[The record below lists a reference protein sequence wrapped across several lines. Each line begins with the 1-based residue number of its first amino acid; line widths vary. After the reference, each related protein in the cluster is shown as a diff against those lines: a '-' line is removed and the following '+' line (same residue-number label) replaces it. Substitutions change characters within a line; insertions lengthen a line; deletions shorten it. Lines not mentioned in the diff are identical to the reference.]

1 MDANP
6 FHLGER
12 EAQALAGVQPPGA
25 SIRSFMPDQHR
36 MFFAQ
41 LPLLLAGVADQAGWP
56 VATALASPPGFVSSP
71 DPCVLHIAAVPA
83 LADPA
88 TSGLWAG
95 VPIGLLGIDLG
106 TRRRNRANGT
116 VTALG
121 MDGITVSVL
130 QSFGNCPQYIQT
142 RDAKDAEEPAR
153 SASVECLAGLD
164 RAAQA
169 IVVGA
174 DTFFVA
180 SGSGGRGGEAGGMDV
195 SHRGGRPG
203 FVRVDGD
210 VLTIPDFRGNRYFN
224 TLGNLLL
231 NPRVGLLFIDFTTG
245 DLLQLQGCAE
255 IVWDGEEVRSFVG
268 AERLWRVRVT
278 AGWRRRAVL
287 PVRWTFRDYAPTTER
302 TGAWNTAAGM
312 GCEGGAIELLGNR
325 RKAGT

>member
-1 MDANP
+1 MDADP
-6 FHLGER
+6 FHVGER
-12 EAQALAGVQPPGA
+12 EAQVLAGVQPPGA
-25 SIRSFMPDQHR
+25 SIRSSMPDQHR
-36 MFFAQ
+36 IFFAQ
-41 LPLLLAGVADQAGWP
+41 LPLLLAGLADKAGWP
-56 VATALASPPGFVSSP
+56 LATALAGPPGFTSSP
-71 DPCVLHIAAVPA
+71 DPGVLHIAALPD

-88 TSGLWAG
+88 ASGLQVG

-106 TRRRNRANGT
+106 TRRRNRANGI

-121 MDGITVSVL
+121 MDGVTVSVL

-142 RDAKDAEEPAR
+142 RNTKDAGEPACPE
-153 SASVECLAGLD
+153 AVECLAGLD
-164 RAAQA
+164 RVAQA
-169 IVVGA
+169 IVVSA

-203 FVRVDGD
+203 FVRVNGD

-245 DLLQLQGCAE
+245 DLLQLQGRAE
-255 IVWDGEEVRSFVG
+255 IVWDGEEVRSFTG

-287 PVRWTFRDYAPTTER
+287 PLRWTFRDYAPTTER
-302 TGAWNTAAGM
+302 TGAWNTVAAMECGS
-312 GCEGGAIELLGNR
+312 GAIEF
-325 RKAGT
+325 

>member
-1 MDANP
+1 MDTDP

-12 EAQALAGVQPPGA
+12 EAQALAGVQLPGA
-25 SIRSFMPDQHR
+25 PIRSFMPDQHR
-36 MFFAQ
+36 VFFAQ
-41 LPLLLAGVADQAGWP
+41 LPLLLTGIADKAGWP
-56 VATALASPPGFVSSP
+56 VATALAGLPGFVSSP
-71 DPCVLHIAAVPA
+71 DPRVLHIATVPD

-88 TSGLWAG
+88 TSGLRVG

-116 VTALG
+116 VTALDT
-121 MDGITVSVL
+121 DGITVGVL

-142 RDAKDAEEPAR
+142 RDAKDAGEPAR
-153 SASVECLAGLD
+153 PAAVECLAGLNQ
-164 RAAQA
+164 AAQA
-169 IVVGA
+169 MVAGA

-210 VLTIPDFRGNRYFN
+210 VLTTPDFRGNRYFN

-231 NPRVGLLFIDFTTG
+231 DPRVGLLFMDFATG
-245 DLLQLQGCAE
+245 DLLQLQGRAE
-255 IVWDGEEVRSFVG
+255 VVWDGDEVRSFAG

-278 AGWRRRAVL
+278 AGWRRRTAL
-287 PVRWTFRDYAPTTER
+287 PVRWTFRDYATTTER
-302 TGAWNTAAGM
+302 TGVWNMASK
-312 GCEGGAIELLGNR
+312 E
-325 RKAGT
+325 